1 MAGLALIAW
10 YCTVS
15 KEVNATINSYFVT
28 LSIPM
33 DEETRIVKRDQGR
46 WWMAMLSSRPLH

>member
-33 DEETRIVKRDQGR
+33 GEETRIVKRDQGR